1 MIEASPLRIACQPKA
16 TARRPE
22 PQSWLMPSAVFST
35 GMPELTAAWRAGFW
49 PCAALRIWPMMTSS
63 TSSGFTLARSSAP
76 LIAALPRSWAGT
88 APNAPLNEPMGV
100 RAALAMTISVA
111 MVILLGVPPCSRML

>member
-1 MIEASPLRIACQPKA
+1 MI
-16 TARRPE
+16 
-22 PQSWLMPSAVFST
+22 
-35 GMPELTAAWRAGFW
+35 
-49 PCAALRIWPMMTSS
+49 TSS

-100 RAALAMTISVA
+100 RAALAMTMSVA
-111 MVILLGVPPCSRML
+111 MNSSVGAALRAML